1 MEGVGEESLSRDD
14 GGGDVGVLHL
24 DIEIPLTCTW
34 CLVCLALC

>member
-24 DIEIPLTCTW
+24 DKYRW
-34 CLVCLALC
+34 LVRGASSV